1 MGLLSK
7 ILYLQQKK
15 NRTEAKAKVVAAGW
29 GTELFLLNAA
39 QDIQRL
45 DDLKK
50 GLKEEKMLGGM
61 VDLGKWMNDF
71 V

>member
-7 ILYLQQKK
+7 IFYLQQKK

-39 QDIQRL
+39 QEI
-45 DDLKK
+45 
-50 GLKEEKMLGGM
+50 
-61 VDLGKWMNDF
+61 
-71 V
+71 